1 MAWSAGD
8 PGHHGAPMKHASIRP
23 ALLAASVSLALAACG
38 GEGAT
43 SAPGT
48 NSATQA
54 SGAGDQVTAQIT
66 GAGATF
72 IFPLVSRWSADYNA
86 DTGHQVNYQ
95 SIGSGGGIAQI
106 KAGTVDFGS
115 SDQPL
120 ATAELDEAGLV

>member
-8 PGHHGAPMKHASIRP
+8 PGHHGAPMKHAPIRP

-86 DTGHQVNYQ
+86 ATRHPFNHHSV
-95 SIGSGGGIAQI
+95 GSGGGTAQL
-106 KAGTVDFGS
+106 KACTAAFGS
-115 SDQPL
+115 SDPPL
-120 ATAELDEAGLV
+120 APAELDEAGLV